1 MEPNELSRFEAIV
14 LPHLDAAYTLARYLT
29 RHEHDAQDVVQ
40 DAYLRALKY
49 FEGFRGAEGGD
60 GRAWLL
66 AIVRNTAFTW
76 RRRYQQEAG
85 AAEFDEQLHSE
96 TVAEVDPESEL
107 LGASARESLHQALDH
122 LPPEFREV
130 IVLRELQGLSYK
142 EIGEVTGVPTGTVMS
157 RLSRARSRLQRALY
171 VGQEER

>member
-1 MEPNELSRFEAIV
+1 MEPHELGRFEAIV

-29 RHEHDAQDVVQ
+29 RHEQDAQDVVQ

-49 FEGFRGAEGGD
+49 FEGFRGTESGD

-66 AIVRNTAFTW
+66 AIVRNAAFTW
-76 RRRYQQEAG
+76 RRRYRREAS
-85 AAEFDEQLHSE
+85 AVEFDEQLHSE
-96 TVAEVDPESEL
+96 SVAEVNPEMAL
-107 LGASARESLHQALDH
+107 MGASARESLHQALDR

-142 EIGEVTGVPTGTVMS
+142 EIGEITGVPAGTVMS

-171 VGQEER
+171 AEQEGR